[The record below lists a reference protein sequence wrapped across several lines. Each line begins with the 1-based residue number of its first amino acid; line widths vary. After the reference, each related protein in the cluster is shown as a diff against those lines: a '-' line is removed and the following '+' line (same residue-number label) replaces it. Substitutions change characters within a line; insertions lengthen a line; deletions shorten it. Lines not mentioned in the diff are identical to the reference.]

1 MRSAKKGSNSMK
13 VRQLNNTSYP
23 KTRKIIDDM
32 TIEMYQDI
40 TSGILHDNSPLQIA
54 SEIVDIWE
62 VVAQSLYENNN
73 LTHKEFLVCMTRII
87 DVIEEAHK
95 SLGVEDDVEKFFN

>member
-13 VRQLNNTSYP
+13 VRQLTETSYP
-23 KTRKIIDDM
+23 KTRRLIDDM

-54 SEIVDIWE
+54 SDIYDIWE
-62 VVAQSLYENNN
+62 VVTQTLYENNN
-73 LTHKEFLVCMTRII
+73 LTNREFITCITRIAQVL
-87 DVIEEAHK
+87 DEAYK
-95 SLGVEDDVEKFFN
+95 SLGVEYNVE

>member
-1 MRSAKKGSNSMK
+1 MESAKKGSNSMT

-23 KTRKIIDDM
+23 KTRRLIDDM

-54 SEIVDIWE
+54 SDIFDIWE
-62 VVAQSLYENNN
+62 VVAQSLYDNNN
-73 LTHKEFLVCMTRII
+73 LTHREFITCITRIGH
-87 DVIEEAHK
+87 VLEETYK
-95 SLGVEDDVEKFFN
+95 SLGVEYDVE

>member
-1 MRSAKKGSNSMK
+1 MESAKKGSNSMK

-23 KTRKIIDDM
+23 KTRRLIDDM

-54 SEIVDIWE
+54 SDIFDIWE
-62 VVAQSLYENNN
+62 EVAQSLYDNNN
-73 LTHKEFLVCMTRII
+73 LTHREFLTCITRIGHLL
-87 DVIEEAHK
+87 DEAYK
-95 SLGVEDDVEKFFN
+95 SLGVEYDVE

>member
-23 KTRKIIDDM
+23 KTRRLIDDM

-40 TSGILHDNSPLQIA
+40 TTGLLHDDSPLQIA
-54 SEIVDIWE
+54 SDIFDIWE
-62 VVAQSLYENNN
+62 VVAQSLYDNIN
-73 LTHKEFLVCMTRII
+73 LTHREFLTCITRIGHLL
-87 DVIEEAHK
+87 EEAYK
-95 SLGVEDDVEKFFN
+95 SLGVECDVE

>member
-13 VRQLNNTSYP
+13 VRQLNQTSYP
-23 KTRKIIDDM
+23 KTRRLIDDM

-40 TSGILHDNSPLQIA
+40 TVGILHDNSPLQIA
-54 SEIVDIWE
+54 SDIYDIWE

-73 LTHKEFLVCMTRII
+73 LTHREFLTCITRIGH
-87 DVIEEAHK
+87 VLEEAYK
-95 SLGVEDDVEKFFN
+95 SLGVESEVE

>member
-1 MRSAKKGSNSMK
+1 MESAKKRRKRMK

-23 KTRKIIDDM
+23 KTRRLIDDM

-54 SEIVDIWE
+54 SDIFDIWE
-62 VVAQSLYENNN
+62 VVAQSLYDNNN
-73 LTHKEFLVCMTRII
+73 LTHREFFTCIIRIGQ
-87 DVIEEAHK
+87 VLEEAYK
-95 SLGVEDDVEKFFN
+95 SLGVECDVE